1 MLKTLKPVM
10 LPQTLARGKE
20 HILLI
25 EDEEQIRIIT
35 EKILTR
41 LGYRV
46 TSVSNGKDA
55 LIQFDIIKNG
65 LDLILSDVVLG
76 GDLSGPDVI
85 VSIQSQLKNIG
96 VIFMTGYLKQELP
109 GKLSEYSLLSK
120 PFSRDQLAALIRK
133 VVD

>member
-1 MLKTLKPVM
+1 M
-10 LPQTLARGKE
+10 
-20 HILLI
+20 
-25 EDEEQIRIIT
+25 
-35 EKILTR
+35 
-41 LGYRV
+41 
-46 TSVSNGKDA
+46 
-55 LIQFDIIKNG
+55 
-65 LDLILSDVVLG
+65 DLILSDVVLG

-109 GKLSEYSLLSK
+109 GKVSEYSLLSK